1 MSRPNNYDIMAQQAR
16 KRFLTYDQSAILAKS
31 PATADENY
39 IYLPVLDL
47 TFRVCRHTGET
58 DCAVGTCWTPARS
71 HDMLTVFDYLCD
83 AQPDRSLSGE
93 LKSMA
98 SFGHMFH
105 TGLLEDSA
113 ATALETAIDQNPDA
127 FVRACKALG
136 GTPFPNCD
144 LGFTLPFFPD
154 LPVTLQFWHSDEEF
168 PPRLRYLWDSSATCF
183 LRYETMYYALDLLR
197 TRLETLMTRW

>member
-1 MSRPNNYDIMAQQAR
+1 MPRPNNYDIMAQQAQ

-31 PATADENY
+31 PANADENY
-39 IYLPVLDL
+39 IFLPVLDL
-47 TFRVCRHTGET
+47 TFRVCRHTGKT
-58 DCAVGTCWTPARS
+58 DLSCGNGWTPAPP

-83 AQPDRSLSGE
+83 ARPNRRLSGQ

-105 TGLLEDSA
+105 TGLLENGTAS
-113 ATALETAIDQNPDA
+113 ALENAIDQAPDS
-127 FVRACKALG
+127 FIRACKALG

-154 LPVTLQFWHSDEEF
+154 LPITLQFWHSDEEF
-168 PPRLRYLWDSSATCF
+168 PPRLRYLWDSSATQF
-183 LRYETMYYALDLLR
+183 LRYETMYYALDILR
-197 TRLETLMTRW
+197 TRLEALMKRL